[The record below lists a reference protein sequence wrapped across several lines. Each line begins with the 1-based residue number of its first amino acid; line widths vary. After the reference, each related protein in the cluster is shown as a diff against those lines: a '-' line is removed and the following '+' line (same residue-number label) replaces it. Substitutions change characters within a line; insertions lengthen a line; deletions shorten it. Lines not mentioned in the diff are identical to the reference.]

1 MKVVILGATSG
12 IGRSVS
18 RCLAENDA
26 LIHLLGRDVHDLER
40 SARDLEVRSPRGPK
54 RRVGV
59 TRCDLEQP
67 ETFEAA
73 LQSADE
79 ALEGFDTVVLTAGA
93 FAPQDELAE
102 DACLAARLMTLN
114 FTNSVVFCESARKR
128 MLARGG
134 GRLVVLSSVAG
145 DRGRKPVAIYGASK
159 AGLSAYLEA
168 LDHTY
173 YSAGLR
179 VLDVRPGFVR
189 TRMTAGLTPPPFAGD
204 PDRVARDIV
213 RAIQSDVPILYTPR
227 IWAGIMGVI
236 RHVPRAAMRRLD
248 F

>member
-1 MKVVILGATSG
+1 MKAVILGATSG
-12 IGRSVS
+12 IGRSVA
-18 RCLAENDA
+18 RCLAENSA
-26 LIHLLGRDVHDLER
+26 AIHLLGRDLHELGR
-40 SARDLEVRSPRGPK
+40 SARDLEARSPGGATRP
-54 RRVGV
+54 VGV

-79 ALEGFDTVVLTAGA
+79 ALDGFDTVVLTAGA
-93 FAPQDELAE
+93 FAPQGELAE
-102 DACLAARLMTLN
+102 DTSLATRLMTMN

-128 MLARGG
+128 LLARGG
-134 GRLVVLSSVAG
+134 GRLVALSSVAG

-173 YSAGLR
+173 YGAGLR
-179 VLDVRPGFVR
+179 VLDVKPGFVR
-189 TRMTAGLTPPPFAGD
+189 TRMTADLSPPPFAGD

-213 RAIQSDVPILYTPR
+213 RAMQRDTPVLYTPR
-227 IWAGIMGVI
+227 IWGGIMGVI
-236 RHVPRAAMRRLD
+236 RRVPRVAMRRVN